1 MKKVQIH
8 IFDQFVFLTMGNILF
23 YVLLNNN
30 SKLFQN
36 YVKCITND
44 KNKYFSSEIRSTI
57 QDGVAAWAKDKLVL
71 WVLSD
76 ISSAF
81 TKMDHTIWNQF
92 PNNTNVGESVHANVN
107 HDGRNLSLLA
117 GIYRGPQSI
126 QADKRAVNEI

>member
-1 MKKVQIH
+1 
-8 IFDQFVFLTMGNILF
+8 MGNILF

-44 KNKYFSSEIRSTI
+44 KNKYFSSEIRSTMYLIPTLNTQEEVLTVFNKI
-57 QDGVAAWAKDKLVL
+57 QLCDEPGWTWAKDKLVL

-117 GIYRGPQSI
+117 GIYRGRDF
-126 QADKRAVNEI
+126 DKRQ

>member
-44 KNKYFSSEIRSTI
+44 KNKYFSSEIRSTMYLIPTLNTQEEVLTVFNKI
-57 QDGVAAWAKDKLVL
+57 QLCDEPGW
-71 WVLSD
+71 
-76 ISSAF
+76 SSSLGKRQ
-81 TKMDHTIWNQF
+81 TCSM
-92 PNNTNVGESVHANVN
+92 ESVHANVN

-117 GIYRGPQSI
+117 GIYRGRDF
-126 QADKRAVNEI
+126 DKRQ